1 LGGGYTILAIV
12 ADSHPITHPPK
23 TTKNVC
29 RVASSAFA
37 EITAKMTAQTMAQPM
52 L

>member
-1 LGGGYTILAIV
+1 MV

-23 TTKNVC
+23 TIGYVF
-29 RVASSAFA
+29 RVALSVA
-37 EITAKMTAQTMAQPM
+37 EETPAKTTAQTIAQTM

>member
-1 LGGGYTILAIV
+1 MV

-23 TTKNVC
+23 TKTNVC
-29 RVASSAFA
+29 VVTLSAMDHTA
-37 EITAKMTAQTMAQPM
+37 AKMAAQTIAQPT